1 LVCLR
6 ISPQTPSI
14 GAENLKNYIGLGK
27 RLLQHRDR
35 SDFST
40 QRFLVFC
47 IRAMFNHQEIDALS
61 QFFQCN
67 PTLQTIEKDNA
78 IFYEQLTRHL
88 FYHQST
94 IHERLD
100 ILQQHFL
107 FCAHIF
113 NEAALQSIYYDKRL
127 VLWEIPYKNEFL
139 SIGLDFKYIDR
150 KEGLMTI
157 SLQLAEKRIYH
168 ITFWFEQDKE
178 HNPNIKI
185 GALQGSYGGNGII
198 HELTKYF
205 FGYRP
210 KNLILF
216 ALRLLAQELHIRKIS
231 AVSNNGFYTNTHVR
245 MDLKLKV
252 NLNEFWLEAGGH
264 ETTDFRFFDLPLT
277 ERRKDIDE
285 VKSQKRNL
293 YRKRYRFLDELEM
306 HLKENLQQY
315 LL

>member
-1 LVCLR
+1 
-6 ISPQTPSI
+6 
-14 GAENLKNYIGLGK
+14 LKTYIGLGK
-27 RLLQHRDR
+27 RILHHRDR
-35 SDFST
+35 SDFSM
-40 QRFLVFC
+40 QRFIVFC
-47 IRAMFNHQEIDALS
+47 FRSYFAHKEIDALWEVFHS
-61 QFFQCN
+61 TSKLRN
-67 PTLQTIEKDNA
+67 IERDNA

-94 IHERLD
+94 IQERLA
-100 ILQQHFL
+100 ILTQHFL
-107 FCAHIF
+107 FCTNVF
-113 NEAALQSIYYDKRL
+113 NESALQNIYYDKRL
-127 VLWEIPYKNEFL
+127 VLWEIPYKNDFL

-157 SLQLAEKRIYH
+157 SLQLAQKRIYH
-168 ITFWFEQDKE
+168 ITFWFEQDKD
-178 HNPNIKI
+178 HNTNIKI
-185 GALQGSYGGNGII
+185 GALQGSYGGSSII

-216 ALRLLAQELHIRKIS
+216 ALQLLAKELHIHKIS

-252 NLNEFWLEAGGH
+252 NLNEFWFEAGGH
-264 ETTDFRFFDLPLT
+264 EATDFRFFDLPLT
-277 ERRKDIDE
+277 EKRKDIDE

-306 HLKENLQQY
+306 NFKENLQQY
-315 LL
+315 LLYR